1 MTTPSLQTVRWLA
14 APLLAVAL
22 LLTQLTPAHALE
34 RRSGETI
41 VVAAGEVVDD
51 DLAVSGRLLRI
62 DGTVRGDVYAVAQH
76 LTIAGIVEGDV
87 IALAQE
93 VVVDGQVFGDVRAGG
108 ATVQINGVVARN
120 VTGAGQL
127 VRIGTGGRVGGSLLG
142 AAETLSVSGDVG
154 GALAGVG
161 ENVLLQGRIGR
172 GAELGMERL
181 TLGPNASIGGNF
193 TYHAESPIELR
204 PGAVRGETL
213 FRQVERPRPET
224 RAQRD
229 EWRGFGRALSSFFSL
244 TWLIGSALVGLAMLR
259 LFPRFVARYLEALE
273 RNVGASLGVGLVAL
287 VATLPVAIVLAIT
300 IVGLPAAAVLAG
312 SWMIGL
318 FVGWLLLAV
327 AVGGVLIGLARRGA
341 PRRLSWSFLL
351 GLIVLYVATRV
362 PFLGPLVGGVG
373 ITLGLGALVI
383 ALYRTWQRAELE
395 RQTVPALP

>member
-1 MTTPSLQTVRWLA
+1 MNTRSSDALRWLIAPVLA
-14 APLLAVAL
+14 AGLLLA
-22 LLTQLTPAHALE
+22 QLTPAAALE
-34 RRSGETI
+34 RRSGETL

-62 DGTVRGDVYAVAQH
+62 DGTVKGDLYAVAQH
-76 LTIAGIVEGDV
+76 ITIAGIVEGDV

-93 VVVDGQVFGDVRAGG
+93 VVVDGQVFGDVRAAG

-120 VTGAGQL
+120 VSGAGQL
-127 VRIGTGGRVGGSLLG
+127 VRIGSGGRVGGSLLG

-154 GALAGVG
+154 GSLAGVG
-161 ENVLLQGRIGR
+161 ESVLLQGRIGR

-181 TLGPNASIGGNF
+181 TLGPNASIGGNL
-193 TYHAESPIELR
+193 TYHAEQPIELQ

-213 FRQVERPRPET
+213 FRQLEQTERPS

-229 EWRGFGRALSSFFSL
+229 QWRGFSRAAGNFFSL

-273 RNVGASLGVGLVAL
+273 RNVAGSVGVGVVAL

-312 SWMIGL
+312 GWMIGL

-351 GLIVLYVATRV
+351 GLVVLYVATHI
-362 PFLGPLVGGVG
+362 PFLGPLIAAIGT
-373 ITLGLGALVI
+373 TLGLGALVI

-395 RQTVPALP
+395 VRPELA

>member
-1 MTTPSLQTVRWLA
+1 MTIRFSDTLRWLLA
-14 APLLAVAL
+14 ALLSTAL
-22 LLTQLTPAHALE
+22 LLTTLTPADALE
-34 RRSGETI
+34 RRSGETL

-62 DGTVRGDVYAVAQH
+62 DGTVKGDVYAVAQH
-76 LTIAGIVEGDV
+76 ITIAGIVEGDV

-93 VVVDGQVFGDVRAGG
+93 VVIDGQVFGDVRAAG

-120 VTGAGQL
+120 VSGAGQL
-127 VRIGTGGRVGGSLLG
+127 VRIGSGGRVGGSLLG

-154 GALAGVG
+154 GSLAGVG
-161 ENVLLQGRIGR
+161 ESVLLQGRIGR

-181 TLGPNASIGGNF
+181 TLGPNASIGGNL
-193 TYHAESPIELR
+193 TYHSEQPIELQ

-213 FRQVERPRPET
+213 FRQIERTERPSQ
-224 RAQRD
+224 AQRD
-229 EWRGFGRALSSFFSL
+229 QWRGFGRAAGNFFSL

-273 RNVGASLGVGLVAL
+273 RNVAGSLGVGVVAL

-312 SWMIGL
+312 GWMIGL
-318 FVGWLLLAV
+318 FMGWLLLAV
-327 AVGGVLIGLARRGA
+327 AVGVVLIGLARRRA

-351 GLIVLYVATRV
+351 GLIVLYVATRI
-362 PFLGPLVGGVG
+362 PFLGPLVGGAG

-395 RQTVPALP
+395 RQTIPALP

>member
-1 MTTPSLQTVRWLA
+1 MTIRLKALRWLV
-14 APLLAVAL
+14 APLVSAAL
-22 LLTQLTPAHALE
+22 LFSQLAPADALE
-34 RRSGETI
+34 RRSGETL

-62 DGTVRGDVYAVAQH
+62 DGTVRGDLYAVAQH
-76 LTIAGIVEGDV
+76 VTIAGIVEGDV

-93 VVVDGQVFGDVRAGG
+93 VVVDGQVQGNVRAAG
-108 ATVQINGVVARN
+108 ATVQINGVVGRN
-120 VTGAGQL
+120 VSGAGQL
-127 VRIGTGGRVGGSLLG
+127 VRIGSGGRVGGSLLG

-154 GALAGVG
+154 GSLAGVG
-161 ENVLLQGRIGR
+161 ESVLLQGRIGR
-172 GAELGMERL
+172 GAELGTERL
-181 TLGPNASIGGNF
+181 TLGPNASIGGDL
-193 TYHAESPIELR
+193 TYHAERPIELR

-213 FRQVERPRPET
+213 FRQLEQTERPS

-229 EWRGFGRALSSFFSL
+229 QWRGFSRAVGNFFSL

-259 LFPRFVARYLEALE
+259 FFPRFVARYLEALE
-273 RNVGASLGVGLVAL
+273 SNVAGSLGVGVVAL

-300 IVGLPAAAVLAG
+300 IVGLPAAALLAG
-312 SWMIGL
+312 GWMIGL

-351 GLIVLYVATRV
+351 GLVVLYVATHV
-362 PFLGPLVGGVG
+362 PFLGPLIGGIG
-373 ITLGLGALVI
+373 TTLGLGALVI

-395 RQTVPALP
+395 RHTIPALP